1 MPQLSNRGQKMKEVT
16 EITYDLK
23 SPFEYAFK
31 GDMRNA
37 SFITLHAPTVENI
50 GYIAKLKQGFM
61 KAISSQN
68 QSAKAEITPDSGG
81 KQSDDFD
88 DLTGDMI
95 MAMLSMSDIDYAAY
109 MQTARATFL
118 DSGIAL
124 IDGEEPL
131 KKGLI
136 SKMSVSDLEGMTGEY
151 LKVFILTSALEMMKA

>member
-1 MPQLSNRGQKMKEVT
+1 MKEVT

-37 SFITLHAPTVENI
+37 SFITLTAPTVENI

-61 KAISSQN
+61 KAISN
-68 QSAKAEITPDSGG
+68 QTQEATPDSSD
-81 KQSDDFD
+81 KQSGGFD

-131 KKGLI
+131 KKGVI